1 MRTDVYEDGS
11 TLAVEVELPGVRPE
25 QIEITVDPLVL
36 RIRGT
41 ATELVAE
48 RRYRRRE
55 RSSGPFH
62 REIPL
67 PVPVR
72 REGAQATLRDGVLE
86 VRLLME
92 REEVDDVRRRIP
104 IGGGV
109 AVPAGALVSAGG
121 RRANPRASTA
131 D

>member
-1 MRTDVYEDGS
+1 MALRSDVYEDGN

-36 RIRGT
+36 GVRGMSRNVV
-41 ATELVAE
+41 ED

-55 RSSGPFH
+55 RGVGPFH
-62 REIPL
+62 RDIPL

-72 REGAQATLRDGVLE
+72 REGAEATLRDGVLR

-92 REEVDDVRRRIP
+92 KEEIDDLLRHVRID
-104 IGGGV
+104 GGV
-109 AVPAGALVSAGG
+109 AVHSGAVVSV
-121 RRANPRASTA
+121 RCE
-131 D
+131 